1 MFSLI
6 LAVFVGFFAGCPA
19 EPEYQSDTEGE
30 WPNPPTDLYAVLSGD
45 KSVQLSLVG
54 LGRRDRWVYDRTKL
68 RFKRRCEGLMLGSA
82 PLIAKY
88 FH

>member
-45 KSVQLSLVG
+45 KSVQLSWSASDGEIGGYMIERSSVL
-54 LGRRDRWVYDRTKL
+54 RDGVR
-68 RFKRRCEGLMLGSA
+68 GS
-82 PLIAKY
+82 Y
-88 FH
+88 